1 MNKKPVKV
9 DIKRDT
15 TTKKK
20 MVATFFNKEG
30 KKIKTT
36 RFGADGYTD
45 YIKSQKDGKKSADE
59 RKARYLK
66 RHSKEKGGVMT
77 ASTLAKDI
85 LWNKRTLQ
93 GSISNYKQKYNL
105 K

>member
-1 MNKKPVKV
+1 MTKKPVKV
-9 DIKRDT
+9 DIKKDT

-20 MVATFFNKEG
+20 MVAVFYDKEG

-36 RFGADGYTD
+36 RFGADGYSDFT
-45 YIKSQKDGKKSADE
+45 KNKDPE
-59 RKARYLK
+59 RKKRYFQ

-77 ASTLAKDI
+77 ASTLSKKV
-85 LWNKRTLQ
+85 LWNKTTLKA
-93 GSISNYKQKYNL
+93 SITSYKSQYNL

>member
-9 DIKRDT
+9 DIKRDN

-20 MVATFFNKEG
+20 MVAIFYDKEG
-30 KKIKTT
+30 KKVKTT
-36 RFGADGYTD
+36 RFGADGYSDFT
-45 YIKSQKDGKKSADE
+45 KNKDPE
-59 RKARYLK
+59 RKKRYLK
-66 RHSKEKGGVMT
+66 RHAKEKGGVMT

-85 LWNKRTLQ
+85 LWNKPTLKA
-93 GSISNYKQKYNL
+93 SISNYKQKYNL

>member
-1 MNKKPVKV
+1 MKKKPHSVT
-9 DIKRDT
+9 IKKDT

-20 MVATFFNKEG
+20 MVAVFYDKDK

-45 YIKSQKDGKKSADE
+45 FIKSGGDVE
-59 RKARYLK
+59 RKSRYLK

-85 LWNKRTLQ
+85 LWNKPTLSA
-93 GSISNYKQKYNL
+93 SIKSYKNKFNL

>member
-1 MNKKPVKV
+1 MNKKKPVKV
-9 DIKRDT
+9 DISLDK

-20 MVATFFNKEG
+20 MVAIFYDKEN

-36 RFGADGYTD
+36 RFGADGYSDFTKNKDTD
-45 YIKSQKDGKKSADE
+45 

-85 LWNKRTLQ
+85 LWNKPTLKA
-93 GSISNYKQKYNL
+93 SINNYKTKFNL

>member
-9 DIKRDT
+9 DIKRDN

-20 MVATFFNKEG
+20 MVAIFYDKDN

-36 RFGADGYTD
+36 RFGADGYSDFT
-45 YIKSQKDGKKSADE
+45 KNKDPE
-59 RKARYLK
+59 RKARYLQ
-66 RHSKEKGGVMT
+66 RHRKEKGGVMT

-85 LWNKRTLQ
+85 LWNKPTLKA
-93 GSISNYKQKYNL
+93 SISNYKNKFNL

>member
-1 MNKKPVKV
+1 MINKNPHSVT
-9 DIKRDT
+9 IKSDR

-20 MVATFFNKEG
+20 MVAIFYNKDG

-45 YIKSQKDGKKSADE
+45 FTKSKDPE

-85 LWNKRTLQ
+85 LWNKPTLKA
-93 GSISNYKQKYNL
+93 SITSYKNKFNL

>member
-1 MNKKPVKV
+1 MDKKPVKV
-9 DIKRDT
+9 DIKKDT

-20 MVATFFNKEG
+20 MVAVFYNKDG

-77 ASTLAKDI
+77 ASTLSKKV
-85 LWNKRTLQ
+85 LWNKPTLQ
-93 GSISNYKQKYNL
+93 ASINNYKQIYNL

>member
-1 MNKKPVKV
+1 MKKKPVKV

-20 MVATFFNKEG
+20 MVAIFYDKDN

-45 YIKSQKDGKKSADE
+45 YIKSGGDKE

-85 LWNKRTLQ
+85 LWNKPTLKA
-93 GSISNYKQKYNL
+93 SISNYKQKFNL

>member
-9 DIKRDT
+9 DIKRDN

-20 MVATFFNKEG
+20 MVAIFYDKEG
-30 KKIKTT
+30 KKVKTT
-36 RFGADGYTD
+36 RFGADGYSDFT
-45 YIKSQKDGKKSADE
+45 KHKDTE

-66 RHSKEKGGVMT
+66 RHAKEKGGVMT

-85 LWNKRTLQ
+85 LWNKPTLKA
-93 GSISNYKQKYNL
+93 SISNYKQKFNL